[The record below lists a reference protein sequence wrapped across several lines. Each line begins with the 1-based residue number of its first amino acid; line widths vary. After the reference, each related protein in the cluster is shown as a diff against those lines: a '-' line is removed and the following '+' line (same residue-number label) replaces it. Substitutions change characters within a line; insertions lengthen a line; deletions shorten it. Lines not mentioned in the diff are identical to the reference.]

1 MSNKKKVNKEDKLN
15 LRIWSRNGESLLKIN
30 ADLKNNFKDK
40 YNIVSSK
47 TGDIFVMNHIH
58 DYRSFIFHRKLLIQP
73 LDGTVIN
80 SGITENINTFHQI
93 ITPSS
98 VNKKQL
104 EDCGVVKPI
113 KVIPN
118 YYDEDLLKKDNGF
131 FDSIFNDKK
140 YTFYTESTG
149 IARKNITNALK
160 YFLEEF
166 TDEDNV
172 RLLIKLN
179 EIPKIKVEKFK
190 KMLEKYPNRPE
201 VIFLNKRLPKEY
213 LHSLERGIDCYICLS
228 HMEGF
233 CIPLLNS
240 IVLKKDVITLDTK
253 ISGYKDFV
261 NKENSILLPT
271 KEIDL
276 LATPDNLFIYSKES
290 KWEETDYKEYR
301 KALRKVFKGEYKF
314 KKDQDYSKYSQ
325 KNVMKEYSKVLDVLS
340 KESIERGVKIKELAQ
355 RRYNEY
361 FSKFRSD
368 SDLNVNID

>member
-1 MSNKKKVNKEDKLN
+1 MSGYSEDKLS
-15 LRIWSRNGESLLKIN
+15 LFIWTRTGESLLKIN
-30 ADLKNNFKDK
+30 KDLAEYFKED
-40 YNIVSSK
+40 YLVREQLA
-47 TGDIFVMNHIH
+47 GDILLMHHIH
-58 DYRSFIFHRKLLIQP
+58 LDIDWVFHRKLLIQP
-73 LDGTVIN
+73 LDGTIIN
-80 SGITENINTFHQI
+80 PNITENINRFHYI

-98 VNKKQL
+98 SGK
-104 EDCGVVKPI
+104 EIMESCGVTKPI

-131 FDSIFNDKK
+131 FDSIFDEKK

-149 IARKNITNALK
+149 ITRKNIEGILK

-166 TDEDNV
+166 TKEDNV

-179 EIPKIKVEKFK
+179 EIPKDRLLDIKKILK
-190 KMLEKYPNRPE
+190 KYPKRPE

-213 LHSLERGIDCYICLS
+213 LYSLERGMDCYICLS

-233 CIPLLNS
+233 CIPLLNA
-240 IVLKKDVITLDTK
+240 IVLKKDVITLNTK

-276 LATPDNLFIYSKES
+276 LGTPDNKWIYSKES
-290 KWEETDYKEYR
+290 KWEDTDYSEYK

-314 KKDQDYSKYSQ
+314 NKEQDYSKYSQ
-325 KNVMKEYSKVLDVLS
+325 KNVMKEYNKLLDIVS
-340 KESIERGVKIKELAQ
+340 EEAKERKIKIKELSQ
-355 RRYNEY
+355 RRYDNHY
-361 FSKFRSD
+361 SKFRMD
-368 SDLNVNID
+368 SDLDPNID

>member
-1 MSNKKKVNKEDKLN
+1 MSKKKENKLN
-15 LRIWSRNGESLLKIN
+15 LMIWSRTGESLLKIN
-30 ADLKNNFKDK
+30 EDLKNNFKK
-40 YNIVSSK
+40 TYNLIDSRS
-47 TGDIFVMNHIH
+47 GDILIMNHVH
-58 DYRSFIFHRKLLIQP
+58 NYDRFMFHRKVLIQP

-80 SGITENINTFHQI
+80 SGITTNINTFHYI
-93 ITPSS
+93 VTPSS
-98 VNKKQL
+98 VNKEQL
-104 EDCGVVKPI
+104 EECGVTRPI
-113 KVIPN
+113 RVIPN

-131 FDSIFNDKK
+131 FDSIFDEKK

-149 IARKNITNALK
+149 IVRKNIGGILK

-166 TDEDNV
+166 TKEDNV

-179 EIPKIKVEKFK
+179 EIPKDRLLDIKKILK
-190 KMLEKYPNRPE
+190 KYPKKPE

-213 LHSLERGIDCYICLS
+213 LYSLERGIDCYICLS

-233 CIPLLNS
+233 CIPLLNA

-276 LATPDNLFIYSKES
+276 LGTPDNTWIYSKES
-290 KWEETDYKEYR
+290 KWEDTDYSEYK

-314 KKDQDYSKYSQ
+314 NKDQNYSKYSQ
-325 KNVMKEYSKVLDVLS
+325 KNVMKEYDKLLDIVS
-340 KESIERGVKIKELAQ
+340 EEAKEREIKIRELAQ
-355 RRYNEY
+355 KRYDNY
-361 FSKFRSD
+361 FSKFRMD
-368 SDLNVNID
+368 SDLDPNID